1 MQLNNHL
8 NFELQESIM
17 NKLGLFLLLTLVCL
31 ASNDSVLSGQG
42 PTVSQEATAT
52 VVRVPAASAT
62 KMGPLT
68 VTVELIGGQKITGAL
83 TDSTKLPI
91 RTVFGAA
98 EPDYS
103 EIAGVK
109 LASAEDTSTTV
120 IFKNGD
126 SVTGATDLKTVSVD
140 TEWGSAKIN
149 GSSIAT
155 ILFLPDMK
163 WTSSMGMSGK
173 RWSLV
178 DSKSMPGQPGQPGQ
192 MVPPLS
198 AGQNVSGSRPT
209 VSLPIK

>member
-1 MQLNNHL
+1 MKKSHP
-8 NFELQESIM
+8 I
-17 NKLGLFLLLTLVCL
+17 LLATLVYL
-31 ASNDSVLSGQG
+31 ASNGSMLSA
-42 PTVSQEATAT
+42 QEATATAT

-126 SVTGATDLKTVSVD
+126 SVTGATDLKSVSVD

-149 GSSIAT
+149 GSSIAS

-178 DSKSMPGQPGQPGQ
+178 DSKSMPGQPGQMLPSSSGT
-192 MVPPLS
+192 PNTSGTIPS
-198 AGQNVSGSRPT
+198 ASS
-209 VSLPIK
+209 PIK

>member
-1 MQLNNHL
+1 MT
-8 NFELQESIM
+8 
-17 NKLGLFLLLTLVCL
+17 KRRLFLLATLISL
-31 ASNDSVLSGQG
+31 ASNCSIL
-42 PTVSQEATAT
+42 TAQEATAT

-68 VTVELIGGQKITGAL
+68 VTVELIGGQRITGAL
-83 TDSTKLPI
+83 TEATKLPI

-149 GSSIAT
+149 GSSIAS
-155 ILFLPDMK
+155 ILFLPDLK

-178 DSKSMPGQPGQPGQ
+178 DSKS
-192 MVPPLS
+192 PPLQS
-198 AGQNVSGSRPT
+198 GQLLPPSTGPQNPTTRPLVPT
-209 VSLPIK
+209 PSK

>member
-1 MQLNNHL
+1 
-8 NFELQESIM
+8 M
-17 NKLGLFLLLTLVCL
+17 NKSGLFLVSTLISL
-31 ASNDSVLSGQG
+31 ASHGSMLFA
-42 PTVSQEATAT
+42 QEATAT

-178 DSKSMPGQPGQPGQ
+178 DSKSMPGQPGQ

-198 AGQNVSGSRPT
+198 AVPNANGSRPT
-209 VSLPIK
+209 VSSPIK

>member
-1 MQLNNHL
+1 
-8 NFELQESIM
+8 M
-17 NKLGLFLLLTLVCL
+17 NKSGKSSLFLLGTLIGW
-31 ASNDSVLSGQG
+31 ASIGSM
-42 PTVSQEATAT
+42 VSAQEATAT
-52 VVRVPAASAT
+52 VVRVPAATAT

-91 RTVFGAA
+91 RTVFGEA

-149 GSSIAT
+149 GSSIAS

-178 DSKSMPGQPGQPGQ
+178 DSKSMPGPPGQPVLPSS
-192 MVPPLS
+192 VPPN
-198 AGQNVSGSRPT
+198 ASGARPT
-209 VSLPIK
+209 FSSPIK

>member
-1 MQLNNHL
+1 MPLINHP

-17 NKLGLFLLLTLVCL
+17 SKLELFVLVTVFGL
-31 ASNDSVLSGQG
+31 ASHSSILSA
-42 PTVSQEATAT
+42 QEATAT

-149 GSSIAT
+149 GSSIAS

-178 DSKSMPGQPGQPGQ
+178 DSKSMPGQPGQ
-192 MVPPLS
+192 MAPPLS
-198 AGQNVSGSRPT
+198 AVQNASGSRPT
-209 VSLPIK
+209 VSSPIE